1 MSRKFTINKIIT
13 FEPEKKSISGKNS
26 TVPVSA
32 SAALCLELLIINIG
46 ELVTHEQLYD
56 FAWRR
61 FGMEPTSTS
70 LYQNISNLRRALN
83 KSGLN
88 EGIIRT
94 MPRRGF
100 LLSPLTEIVRETYTP
115 DTETLPDLT
124 TAGGVDRGEKEV
136 FLPPTSE
143 VSEKPTTRRSDTKT
157 TASTEKKIK
166 RMAAYGIGLMLI
178 FLLILA
184 PLYLNKAETL
194 QNNSLFVPFMHS
206 DRCSIF
212 VNRDSRLSSEEI
224 HKFVSV
230 LNISCQTHRYFYIT
244 TYKNADRASVF
255 MCQNSLLEKEN
266 AWCHS
271 DYYIGNMIDE

>member
-13 FEPEKKSISGKNS
+13 FEPEKKSISGKDS
-26 TVPVSA
+26 SFPVSA

-70 LYQNISNLRRALN
+70 LYQNISNLRRALK

-88 EGIIRT
+88 EEIIRT

-100 LLSPLTEIVRETYTP
+100 LLSPLTEIVRETYSP
-115 DTETLPDLT
+115 DTEPLPDLT
-124 TAGGVDRGEKEV
+124 AADSVAPAVKEV
-136 FLPPTSE
+136 VLPHPPE
-143 VSEKPTTRRSDTKT
+143 VSEQPAGRRNETKKT
-157 TASTEKKIK
+157 DSKAKNIKK
-166 RMAAYGIGLMLI
+166 MAACGIGLML
-178 FLLILA
+178 LLLLA
-184 PLYLNKAETL
+184 SLYMNKTETL
-194 QNNSLFVPFMHS
+194 EKNSLFVPFMTS
-206 DRCSIF
+206 DNCSIF

-224 HKFVSV
+224 HKFISV
-230 LNISCQTHRYFYIT
+230 LNISCQANRYFYIT

-255 MCQNSLLEKEN
+255 ICQNPLLEKEN

>member
-13 FEPEKKSISGKNS
+13 FEPEKKSISGKNAS
-26 TVPVSA
+26 FPVSA

-70 LYQNISNLRRALN
+70 LYQNISNLRRALK

-88 EGIIRT
+88 EEIIRT

-100 LLSPLTEIVRETYTP
+100 LLSPLTEIVRETYSP
-115 DTETLPDLT
+115 DTEPLPDLT
-124 TAGGVDRGEKEV
+124 AADSDAPAVKEV
-136 FLPPTSE
+136 VLPQTPE
-143 VSEKPTTRRSDTKT
+143 VSEQPARRRNE
-157 TASTEKKIK
+157 TEKTDSKEKNIK
-166 RMAAYGIGLMLI
+166 KMAVCGIGLML
-178 FLLILA
+178 LLLLA
-184 PLYLNKAETL
+184 LLYMNKTETL
-194 QNNSLFVPFMHS
+194 EKNSLFVPFMTS
-206 DRCSIF
+206 DNCSIF

-224 HKFVSV
+224 HKFISV
-230 LNISCQTHRYFYIT
+230 LNISCQANRYFYIT

-255 MCQNSLLEKEN
+255 ICQNPLLEKEN
-266 AWCHS
+266 SWCHS